1 MKRYSPLLCVLMVF
15 AVLVSGCADEAPPA
29 AQDGPKPVEQV
40 GQVPEEFR
48 AVIAQNRFHGIT
60 AFGDRVLKAEVVS
73 EDEEARTVTH
83 RVAMMD
89 LYGQELAACTLSSD
103 DACHVDTLTATG
115 DGGFLFVLG
124 FRDYARSQNEWASD
138 GGFASRVVKCDASGS
153 IQFDTALSETEGTA
167 LEFCFEKDGRFY
179 FFGTVQTP
187 ETKERGTYSAT
198 DIHMAVLDGQGTVL
212 KRSLIAGSDF
222 DSLDAAEAANGGF
235 VLSVSS
241 QSEDGDFSGS
251 GSGGYPIDWVIT
263 VNDVLEV
270 TAQEKGSGRAYSD
283 RRIGE
288 LDGTAVYQSSELL
301 EDFDAGSPTAFL
313 DYGDFCLIVSENNTG
328 CYNDTPVFI
337 SSIWYYTETVYSAY
351 DADGT
356 LLFRSAVDSSPDY
369 DAIVE
374 GFGDD

>member
-1 MKRYSPLLCVLMVF
+1 MKRYSPLLCFLMVF
-15 AVLVSGCADEAPPA
+15 AVLVSGCTDETPPA
-29 AQDGPKPVEQV
+29 AQDGPKAVEQV
-40 GQVPEEFR
+40 GQVPEEFQ
-48 AVIAQNRFHGIT
+48 AVVAENRFHGVA
-60 AFGDRVLKAEVVS
+60 AFEDRVLKSEIIAE
-73 EDEEARTVTH
+73 DKEARTVTH

-103 DACHVDTLTATG
+103 DACHIDTLTATG

-138 GGFASRVVKCDASGS
+138 GGFASRVVKCDVSGN
-153 IQFDTALSETEGTA
+153 IQFDTAFPETEGSA

-187 ETKERGTYSAT
+187 ETKTRGTYSAT
-198 DIHMAVLDGQGTVL
+198 DIHMASLDDQGTVL

-222 DSLDAAEAANGGF
+222 DSLDAAEESDNGF
-235 VLSVSS
+235 MLSVSS

-251 GSGGYPIDWVIT
+251 GSGGYPMDWVIT
-263 VNDVLEV
+263 VNDALEV
-270 TAQEKGSGRAYSD
+270 TAQEKRSGRAYSD

-301 EDFDAGSPTAFL
+301 EDFDAGRPTAFL
-313 DYGDFCLIVSENNTG
+313 DYGDFYLIVSENNTG
-328 CYNDTPVFI
+328 SYENTPVFF

-356 LLFRSAVDSSPDY
+356 LLFRAAVDSSPDY

-374 GFGDD
+374 GLGDD

>member
-1 MKRYSPLLCVLMVF
+1 MKRYSPLLCFLMVF

-29 AQDGPKPVEQV
+29 AQDGPKAVEQV
-40 GQVPEEFR
+40 GQVPEEFQ
-48 AVIAQNRFHGIT
+48 AVVAENRFHGVA

-103 DACHVDTLTATG
+103 DACHIDTLTATG

-138 GGFASRVVKCDASGS
+138 GGFASRVVKCDASGN

-187 ETKERGTYSAT
+187 ETKTRGTYSAT
-198 DIHMAVLDGQGTVL
+198 DIHMAILDDQGTVL

-222 DSLDAAEAANGGF
+222 DSLDAAEASDGGF

-251 GSGGYPIDWVIT
+251 GSGGYPMDWVIT
-263 VNDVLEV
+263 VSDALEV
-270 TAQEKGSGRAYSD
+270 TAQEKRSGRAYSD

-301 EDFDAGSPTAFL
+301 EDFDAGRPTAFL
-313 DYGDFCLIVSENNTG
+313 DYGDFYLIVSENNTG
-328 CYNDTPVFI
+328 SYENTPVFF

-356 LLFRSAVDSSPDY
+356 LLFRAAVDSSPDY

-374 GFGDD
+374 GLGDD